1 MSIIESLNETS
12 NKAVSTGEVLYS
24 KTQEYYKL
32 KVFHQVAITT
42 STLLK
47 SAIIGSLAFFG
58 FVLLTVGGVIH
69 LAEVLNSSIQA
80 CLFVG
85 AGVLAVSFLVY
96 ITRKFI
102 TNLVVRKL
110 SVKFFESH
118 EV

>member
-32 KVFHQVAITT
+32 KVFHQIAITT

-58 FVLLTVGGVIH
+58 FVLLVVASILY
-69 LAEVLNSSIQA
+69 LAEVLNSTIQA
-80 CLFVG
+80 CLLVG
-85 AGVLAVSFLVY
+85 VGILLVSLLVY
-96 ITRKFI
+96 ITRKSI
-102 TNLVVRKL
+102 SNLVVRKL